1 MLFNGFIFKKV
12 NVKVTCFLNLHAN
25 IIFLKLGKC
34 PQSISA
40 WVKKS
45 KFLIS
50 SRVAYLNF
58 QTYCNLQNRSDFVK
72 SDRFR

>member
-1 MLFNGFIFKKV
+1 MDFGFIFKKV
-12 NVKVTCFLNLHAN
+12 NAKVTCFLNLHAN

-34 PQSISA
+34 PHSVSA

-50 SRVAYLNF
+50 SQVAYLNF
-58 QTYCNLQNRSDFVK
+58 QTYCNLQNLSDFVK